1 MRVTVLGT
9 GIMGT
14 GMARSLLREGHEVTV
29 WNRTADRAAAL
40 ADDGARVA
48 TDAAQAVAD
57 AEAVVTI
64 LYDTAAVLDVMA
76 DAPLPDGCV
85 WVQCSTIGVDGSAQ
99 VADLA
104 RERGIL
110 LLDAPVLGTRAP
122 AEKGALVVLASGT
135 DDAVAAATPVT
146 DAIGSRVVRAG
157 TEPGDASRLKLVCNA
172 WVASITA
179 ALGQSVALAD
189 GLGLDPSLF
198 LEALDGGPVDAPYVH
213 LKGAAMV
220 DGDYPTSFAV
230 DGVVKDV
237 GLIRAAALETG
248 TDPRLLDAVLALF
261 EQTSAA
267 GHGGSDMAA
276 VRTAFGDVSR

>member
-40 ADDGARVA
+40 ADDGACVA

-64 LYDTAAVLDVMA
+64 LYDTASVLDVMA
-76 DAPLPDGCV
+76 HAPLPDDCV

-99 VADLA
+99 VVDLA

-110 LLDAPVLGTRAP
+110 LLDAPVLGTKAP
-122 AEKGALVVLASGT
+122 AEKGALVLLVSGP
-135 DDAVAAATPVT
+135 DDAVAAAVPVT

-157 TEPGDASRLKLVCNA
+157 SEPGDASRLKLVCNA

-179 ALGQSVALAD
+179 ALGQSVALAE
-189 GLGLDPSLF
+189 GLGLDPQLF

-237 GLIRAAALETG
+237 GLIRAAALESG
-248 TDPRLLDAVLALF
+248 TDARLLDAVLALF

-267 GHGGSDMAA
+267 GHGDSDMAA
-276 VRTAFGDVSR
+276 VRTAF